1 MLLFS
6 GLWPDLWG
14 GGGKVVGSG
23 DRIGKSLQ
31 ENLWSFLPPLDFP
44 VGDCFRGVHE
54 NQLATAAV
62 FVIPSESLPRK
73 PRSL

>member
-1 MLLFS
+1 MLLFLGSSQIS
-6 GLWPDLWG
+6 GG
-14 GGGKVVGSG
+14 MAVGSG
-23 DRIGKSLQ
+23 DRIRKGLQ

-44 VGDCFRGVHE
+44 VGDYLRSVCE

-62 FVIPSESLPRK
+62 FVIFSESLPRK